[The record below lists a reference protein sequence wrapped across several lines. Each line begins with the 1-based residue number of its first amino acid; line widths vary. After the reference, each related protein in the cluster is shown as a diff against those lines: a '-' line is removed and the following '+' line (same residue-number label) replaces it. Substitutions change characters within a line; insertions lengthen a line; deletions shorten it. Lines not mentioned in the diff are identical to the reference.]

1 MNHPDHR
8 YVEALLTNNM
18 VVLEEIYR
26 RFSGKIKWMV
36 LQNHGTVD
44 DAADVFQ
51 DALMS
56 IYHKAKEQ
64 DFKLT
69 CPLDAF
75 LYLICKK
82 KWLNELSKRR
92 IVVRLTEVEDNE
104 EIFIEDSFK
113 LADDCAIKE
122 QRLIL
127 LLEKVAELSTSAQ
140 QLLNLSWSGKSMY
153 EVAEILGIT
162 YGYARKKKSECME
175 KLFLLVKRSPEFST
189 LKDQVK

>member
-1 MNHPDHR
+1 MYHPDQK
-8 YVEALLTNNM
+8 YVEALLNNNK

-51 DALMS
+51 DALIS

-75 LYLICKK
+75 LYLVCKK

-92 IVVRLTEVEDNE
+92 IVVRLIDVGNTEET
-104 EIFIEDSFK
+104 FSEDSFK

-122 QRLIL
+122 QRLNL
-127 LLEKVAELSTSAQ
+127 LLDKVAELSASAQ
-140 QLLNLSWSGKSMY
+140 QLLNLSWNGKSMD
-153 EVAEILGIT
+153 EVAETLGIS

-175 KLFLLVKRSPEFST
+175 KLILLVQRSPEFST
-189 LKDQVK
+189 LKDYIK